1 MSLHCE
7 HNKTCENVDL
17 NNIFRSKPKKTI
29 KSIDIKKQLWLEIQF
44 ILIEN
49 RKETANRDDLE
60 TGTSSCLTQTINHH
74 FILGVLPKIC
84 SLTETR
90 TAG

>member
-17 NNIFRSKPKKTI
+17 NKIFRSKPKKNI
-29 KSIDIKKQLWLEIQF
+29 KSIDIKTVMVGNSVHIDRKQE
-44 ILIEN
+44 
-49 RKETANRDDLE
+49 KTANRDDLE